1 MARILLLC
9 MLALTGT
16 AGLAGP
22 VKAEGT
28 PGWPIHLDASQLQ
41 PGGLLRIE
49 LEPDGSLVAA
59 HAIWEQTRIPLVPL
73 AGANR
78 LAAFLGIPRDTKPGP
93 VTLQLALTDTRG
105 QNHLHSLPL
114 VVQPREFPIQRLKVA
129 ESYVSPAPEILA
141 RHQREQAE
149 VRAALTGSRPEQL
162 WRQPFRKPLQGDVS
176 SPFGVQRVFNDE
188 PRSTHSGV
196 DLRAPS
202 GHPVAAASDGL
213 VILTGD
219 HYFSGRSVYID
230 HGMGLI
236 TMYFHLSEILV
247 ENGQQVTGGQII
259 GRVGSTGRSTGPHL
273 HWGLR
278 VHDCRVDPLALPA
291 LFTP

>member
-1 MARILLLC
+1 MAKFLLLC
-9 MLALTGT
+9 LLALIGATGLCNQAT
-16 AGLAGP
+16 A
-22 VKAEGT
+22 ESD
-28 PGWPIHLDASQLQ
+28 PGWNIHLDESQLQ
-41 PGGLLRIE
+41 PGGLLRIDVD
-49 LEPDGSLVAA
+49 PSQAAA
-59 HAIWEQTRIPLVPL
+59 HIDWGEIRVPLVPL
-73 AGANR
+73 TAENR

-93 VTLQLALTDTRG
+93 VILQLTVTDRQGREHRHT
-105 QNHLHSLPL
+105 LPL
-114 VVQPREFPIQRLKVA
+114 VIKPREFPVQRLKVP
-129 ESYVSPAPEILA
+129 ESYVSPDPEILA

-149 VRAALTGSRPEQL
+149 VRAALAGSRPEQL
-162 WRQPFRKPLQGDVS
+162 WRQPFRKPLQGAVS
-176 SPFGVQRVFNDE
+176 SPFGVQRMFNDQ

-202 GHPVAAASDGL
+202 GHPVAASGDGV

-247 ENGQQVTGGQII
+247 ENGQSVTAGQII

-291 LFTP
+291 LFTQ